1 MAKIKC
7 PVCGKAGARRK
18 CSAHNDQLICPKC
31 CAELRNTECG
41 ECLYFKE
48 AEKYLRSLPP
58 KAKEKH
64 FLIELNQEVEEAV
77 DKALAFVERGKIGE
91 GEARMLKLFDNHPKN
106 HQVLYGMG
114 VICAFKGQNQAA
126 VGYFSKAT
134 DIFPYFIE
142 AYYNKAIAYKK
153 SLDIPNML
161 KSLNEVIRKGN
172 PENDIVKQSVK
183 LVADI
188 EQEIFRTQKISLDAY
203 LKAQEIFETA
213 YSYMEKK
220 EWERAIAG
228 FRECQKIS
236 PDHVQAYGN
245 MGICLAGLGRKA
257 EALAMLDKALEIDPN
272 YELAI
277 VNRAGIEGL
286 AEGEKLTVDKLI
298 TVQYYRDY
306 TKWKISDIQTLCDDL
321 MKKNRQK

>member
-220 EWERAIAG
+220 EWEKAING
-228 FRECQKIS
+228 FKECLRINTG
-236 PDHVQAYGN
+236 HVQSHGN
-245 MGICLAGLGRKA
+245 MGVCLAALGRKA
-257 EALAMLDKALEIDPN
+257 EALAALDKALEIDPD
-272 YELAI
+272 YELAL
-277 VNRAGIEGL
+277 VNRVGIESL
-286 AEGEKLTVDKLI
+286 AEGENLTMDNFRSVEYYKDFSLKKKSYIKSLYDNLI
-298 TVQYYRDY
+298 
-306 TKWKISDIQTLCDDL
+306 
-321 MKKNRQK
+321 KK